1 VSRPV
6 LIALLC
12 GAAVFHGGCASPPPP
27 ESSLPG
33 ALAVEARGSA
43 DLVAAGSSSLE
54 VPPAVAP
61 VEGQSFPSEPDPND
75 GAGTLLIYT
84 AITGQ
89 PPFGSSE
96 SARNAPADTR
106 RWTAEGEASRGRS
119 LEAQIQEELERQQA
133 ALAGIESDPAE
144 QPTIESLISGQDL
157 AERANPRVAPDAP
170 KDRELPLSVFEM
182 EPVTIV
188 AGSWGNEEPMK
199 VTRGVLDADEDGKP
213 EQIRFF
219 DPESMVLLRSEQD
232 SNFDGVLDIWSTYE
246 AGRLVARV
254 RDTNDDAE
262 ADVWEHYENDR
273 MTHRTIDRDRN
284 GVADAFYQYAGGI
297 LVEERH
303 DANNDGSVD
312 RRIRY
317 QNLFRQSAEEDLDRD
332 GQMDVWTLYGVSH
345 GKEVVVRIERAS
357 KGNGAPDVFETYDIS
372 TGTSMLE
379 KLEEDRDGNGT
390 VDVTSRYENGKLV
403 QREISDPDLAP
414 L

>member
-1 VSRPV
+1 
-6 LIALLC
+6 LIALLW
-12 GAAVFHGGCASPPPP
+12 GAAVLHGGCANPPPP

-33 ALAVEARGSA
+33 ALAVEARESG
-43 DLVAAGSSSLE
+43 DLVAADSSGVD
-54 VPPAVAP
+54 VPPAAAP
-61 VEGQSFPSEPDPND
+61 VEGQSQPPEPDPND

-89 PPFGSSE
+89 PPFGASST
-96 SARNAPADTR
+96 RTAPTDSR
-106 RWTAEGEASRGRS
+106 RWTAEGEASRGRT
-119 LEAQIQEELERQQA
+119 LEAQIQEELQRQQA
-133 ALAGIESDPAE
+133 ALAGIESGVAE

-182 EPVTIV
+182 EPVTII
-188 AGSWGNEEPMK
+188 AGSWGNDEPME
-199 VTRGVLDADEDGKP
+199 VMRGVLDADEDGMP

-219 DPESMVLLRSEQD
+219 DAESMVLLRKEQD
-232 SNFDGVLDIWSTYE
+232 TNFDGTLDVWNTYE

-254 RDTNDDAE
+254 RDTDEDAE
-262 ADVWEHYENDR
+262 ADVWEHYENER
-273 MTHRTIDRDRN
+273 MTHRTIDRDRD
-284 GVADAFYQYAGGI
+284 GMADAFYQYAGDI

-332 GQMDVWTLYGVSH
+332 GQMDVWMTYSVSH

-357 KGNGAPDVFETYDIS
+357 KGSGAPDIVETYDIS
-372 TGTSMLE
+372 TGKSMLS
-379 KLEEDRDGNGT
+379 KLEEDRDGDGT
-390 VDVTSRYENGKLV
+390 VDITSRYENGKLV

>member
-1 VSRPV
+1 VSRSVPI
-6 LIALLC
+6 LLLC
-12 GAAVFHGGCASPPPP
+12 GAALFHAGCASPPPP

-33 ALAVEARGSA
+33 ALAVESRGSSE
-43 DLVAAGSSSLE
+43 LVAADSSGLE
-54 VPPAVAP
+54 VPPAADP
-61 VEGQSFPSEPDPND
+61 VEGQSYPSAPDPND
-75 GAGTLLIYT
+75 GAGTLLVYT

-89 PPFGSSE
+89 PPFGES
-96 SARNAPADTR
+96 SARTAPSDPR

-119 LEAQIQEELERQQA
+119 LEAQIQEELQRRQA
-133 ALAGIESDPAE
+133 ALAGIESDAPQ
-144 QPTIESLISGQDL
+144 QPTIESLITGQDL

-219 DPESMVLLRSEQD
+219 EPESMVLLRNEQD
-232 SNFDGVLDIWSTYE
+232 SNFDGAMDIWSTYT
-246 AGRLVARV
+246 AGSLVTRV
-254 RDTNDDAE
+254 RDTNEDGE
-262 ADVWEHYENDR
+262 PDVWEHYQNDR
-273 MTHRTIDRDRN
+273 MTQRTIDRDRD
-284 GVADAFYQYAGGI
+284 GIADAFYQYVGEI

-317 QNLFRQSAEEDLDRD
+317 RNLFRQTAEEDLDRD
-332 GQMDVWTLYGVSH
+332 GQMDVWTTYGVSH
-345 GKEVVVRIERAS
+345 GKEVIVKIERAS
-357 KGNGAPDVFETYDIS
+357 NGSGVPNVVETYDIS
-372 TGTSMLE
+372 TGTSVLS
-379 KLEEDRDGNGT
+379 KLEEDRDGDGT

>member
-1 VSRPV
+1 VSRPR

-12 GAAVFHGGCASPPPP
+12 AAAALHGGCASPPPP

-33 ALAVEARGSA
+33 ALAVEARGSG
-43 DLVAAGSSSLE
+43 DLVAADSSRLE
-54 VPPAVAP
+54 VPPAAAP
-61 VEGQSFPSEPDPND
+61 VEGQSRPAEPNPND

-89 PPFGSSE
+89 PPFSTAE
-96 SARNAPADTR
+96 SARSAPVDTR
-106 RWTAEGEASRGRS
+106 RWTAEGEASRGRT

-182 EPVTIV
+182 EPVTII

-199 VTRGVLDADEDGKP
+199 VMRGVLDADEDGKP

-219 DPESMVLLRSEQD
+219 EPKSMVLLRVEQD
-232 SNFDGVLDIWSTYE
+232 SNFDGAVDIWNTYE
-246 AGRLVARV
+246 AGSLVARV
-254 RDTNDDAE
+254 RDTDEDAQ
-262 ADVWEHYENDR
+262 ADVWEHYENER
-273 MTHRTIDRDRN
+273 MTHRTIDRDRD
-284 GVADAFYQYAGGI
+284 GVADAFYQYQGDI

-317 QNLFRQSAEEDLDRD
+317 QNLFRESAEEDLDRD
-332 GQMDVWTLYGVSH
+332 GQMDLWTTYGVSH
-345 GKEVVVRIERAS
+345 GKEVVVRVERAS
-357 KGNGAPDVFETYDIS
+357 KGSGAPDVVETYDVS
-372 TGTSMLE
+372 TGTSTLA
-379 KLEEDRDGNGT
+379 KLEEDRDGDGT